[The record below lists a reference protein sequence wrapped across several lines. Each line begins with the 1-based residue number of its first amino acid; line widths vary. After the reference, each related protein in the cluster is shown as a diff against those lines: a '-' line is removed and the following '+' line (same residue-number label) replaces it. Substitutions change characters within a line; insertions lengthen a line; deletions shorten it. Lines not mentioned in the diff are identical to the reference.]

1 MCEFDILLD
10 GEKIF
15 EEAIHLERGGED
27 GNLLARDVLGRE
39 KDLGNVTIEEI
50 DVSSEKLVVSSR

>member
-15 EEAIHLERGGED
+15 EEAIHLEREGD